1 MKKCPTCERTFEDS
15 LKFCQMDGTPLVD
28 FAETSSADSFMVNS
42 SITDD
47 DLNFGMD
54 AGETRGT
61 NVSPP
66 SPFDVPTPSGYQS
79 PSLSSPFKEP
89 EPMFDE
95 PRESFNQS
103 PFGNS
108 PMMQQSEWTPP
119 PAPDANW
126 MNQGIGQNTPFQP
139 PIAGGQNQTLAIV
152 SLVCGVLSIVCCWF
166 SIFVGPAGLIT
177 GYIAK
182 NKADENP
189 AQFGGRGMALAGM
202 ITGGIGT
209 GLGIL
214 FIILQILGTLF

>member
-1 MKKCPTCERTFEDS
+1 
-15 LKFCQMDGTPLVD
+15 MDGTPLVD

-54 AGETRGT
+54 AGETRGR

-139 PIAGGQNQTLAIV
+139 PAIAQAQDRTLAIV
-152 SLVCGVLSIVCCWF
+152 SLVCGILSLTCC
-166 SIFVGPAGLIT
+166 GAIT
-177 GYIAK
+177 GIAALVTGFMAK
-182 NKADENP
+182 NNVDANP
-189 AQFGGRGMALAGM
+189 EQYGGRGMALAGM
-202 ITGGIGT
+202 ILGGIGVLLT
-209 GLGIL
+209 VLYLVFGVIGGI
-214 FIILQILGTLF
+214 FN

>member
-54 AGETRGT
+54 AGETRGR

-89 EPMFDE
+89 EPMSDE

-139 PIAGGQNQTLAIV
+139 PAIAQAQDRTLAIV
-152 SLVCGVLSIVCCWF
+152 SLVCGILSLTCC
-166 SIFVGPAGLIT
+166 GAIT
-177 GYIAK
+177 GIAALVTGFMAK
-182 NKADENP
+182 NNVDANP
-189 AQFGGRGMALAGM
+189 EQYGGRGMALAGM
-202 ITGGIGT
+202 ILGGIGVLLT
-209 GLGIL
+209 VLYLVFGVIGGI
-214 FIILQILGTLF
+214 FN

>member
-28 FAETSSADSFMVNS
+28 SAEISSEDSFMVNS
-42 SITDD
+42 SISDD
-47 DLNFGMD
+47 DLNFGID
-54 AGETRGT
+54 AGETRGR

-108 PMMQQSEWTPP
+108 PMLQQSEWTPP

-139 PIAGGQNQTLAIV
+139 PAIAQAQDRTLAIV
-152 SLVCGVLSIVCCWF
+152 SLVCGILSLTCCGA
-166 SIFVGPAGLIT
+166 VT
-177 GYIAK
+177 GIAALVTGFMAK
-182 NKADENP
+182 NNVDANP
-189 AQFGGRGMALAGM
+189 EQYGGRGMALAGM
-202 ITGGIGT
+202 ILGGIGVLLT
-209 GLGIL
+209 VLYLVFGVIGGI
-214 FIILQILGTLF
+214 FN

>member
-28 FAETSSADSFMVNS
+28 FAETSPADSFMVNS

-54 AGETRGT
+54 GGETRGR

-95 PRESFNQS
+95 PRESFSQS

-139 PIAGGQNQTLAIV
+139 PAIAQAQDRTLAIV
-152 SLVCGVLSIVCCWF
+152 SLVCGILSLTCC
-166 SIFVGPAGLIT
+166 GAIT
-177 GYIAK
+177 GIAALVTGFMAK
-182 NKADENP
+182 NNVDANP
-189 AQFGGRGMALAGM
+189 EQYGGRGMALAGM
-202 ITGGIGT
+202 ILGGIGVLLT
-209 GLGIL
+209 VLYLVFGVIGGI
-214 FIILQILGTLF
+214 FN

>member
-103 PFGNS
+103 PVGNL

-139 PIAGGQNQTLAIV
+139 PAIAQAQDRTLAIV
-152 SLVCGVLSIVCCWF
+152 SLVCGILSLTCC
-166 SIFVGPAGLIT
+166 GAIT
-177 GYIAK
+177 GIAALVTGFMAK
-182 NKADENP
+182 NNVDANP
-189 AQFGGRGMALAGM
+189 EQYGGRGMALAGM
-202 ITGGIGT
+202 ILGGIGVLLT
-209 GLGIL
+209 VLYLVFGVIGGI
-214 FIILQILGTLF
+214 FN

>member
-1 MKKCPTCERTFEDS
+1 
-15 LKFCQMDGTPLVD
+15 MDGTPLVD

-54 AGETRGT
+54 AGETRGR

-79 PSLSSPFKEP
+79 PSLSSPFKES

-108 PMMQQSEWTPP
+108 PMLQQSEWTPP

-139 PIAGGQNQTLAIV
+139 PAIAQAQDRTLAIV
-152 SLVCGVLSIVCCWF
+152 SLVCGILSLTCCGA
-166 SIFVGPAGLIT
+166 VT
-177 GYIAK
+177 GIAALVTGFMAK
-182 NKADENP
+182 NNVDANP
-189 AQFGGRGMALAGM
+189 EQYGGRGMALAGM
-202 ITGGIGT
+202 ILGGIGVLLT
-209 GLGIL
+209 VLYLVFGVIGGI
-214 FIILQILGTLF
+214 FN